1 MRKRILLTTL
11 PFSSSRR
18 KLLWASSVLAAVPF
32 VRPRVVL
39 ARAVL
44 ATSIKD
50 EVSVEQFYKG
60 DWIAAFKQA
69 FAAADTVTVP
79 AALVCNNINTAVFMP
94 EGKTLQVAG
103 GLKGNGKGRFVMQDG
118 CQIVGE
124 KGGRFNNIT
133 LDVRGSNCTIKGI
146 DMSGFVPVTQ
156 IYIGG
161 KNKRTM
167 RNLVIDNITVHDAN
181 YAILRQGFHNRMEN
195 VRITNGHFSRLQG
208 DAIEWNVAIN
218 DHDLLISDHVIDN
231 IDCTNGKINW
241 GIGIGLAGSTYD
253 NEYPE
258 DQAVK
263 NFVVANITGS
273 NCRQLVHVENGKHFI
288 IRNIKARNIN
298 HTFSKNAGIDNAT
311 VAIYGC
317 DNFVIDNV
325 DMVDSAG
332 FLIGYGVIKG
342 KYLSIPQNFK
352 LNDISLDNS
361 HMPFRSRGI
370 QISSGNATSFV
381 AITNLVIK
389 RATLE
394 LHNKPQHLFLRNID
408 VMQYAEVGPALK
420 LHFDL
425 RKDVRGRFMAKDD
438 TLLSLANVRA
448 VNEKGHSSVD
458 IDRVDHQHVNTSG
471 LNFALPAMNK

>member
-1 MRKRILLTTL
+1 MRKTFKT
-11 PFSSSRR
+11 PHTSFSPSRR
-18 KLLWASSVLAAVPF
+18 KLLKASSVLAAVPF
-32 VRPRVVL
+32 IAPRYVL
-39 ARAVL
+39 AA
-44 ATSIKD
+44 AGKS
-50 EVSVEQFYKG
+50 EVSVQKFYRG

-69 FAAADTVTVP
+69 FSTADTVTVP
-79 AALVCNNINTAVFMP
+79 ADLVCDNINTAIFMP

-118 CQIVGE
+118 CQILGE

-133 LDVRGSNCTIKGI
+133 LDVRGSDCTIKGI

-161 KNKRTM
+161 KEKRTM
-167 RNLVIDNITVHDAN
+167 RNLVIDQITVHDAN
-181 YAILRQGFHNRMEN
+181 YAILRQGFLNRMEN
-195 VRITNGHFSRLQG
+195 VKITNGHFSHLQG

-218 DHDLLISDHVIDN
+218 DHDLLISDHVIEN

-253 NEYPE
+253 NDYPE

-298 HTFSKNAGIDNAT
+298 HTFSQKAGIDNAT

-317 DNFVIDNV
+317 DNFVLDNIQ
-325 DMVDSAG
+325 MKDSAG

-352 LNDISLDNS
+352 LNDISLDNTN
-361 HMPFRSRGI
+361 MQYKSRGI

-381 AITNLVIK
+381 AITNVTMK

-408 VMQYAEVGPALK
+408 VMQYADAGPALR
-420 LHFDL
+420 LNFDL
-425 RKDVRGRFMAKDD
+425 RKDVRGRFMAKEE

-448 VNEKGHSSVD
+448 VNEKGRSSVD
-458 IDRVDHQHVNTSG
+458 IDRVDQRYVNSDG
-471 LNFALPAMNK
+471 VNFSLPVAK

>member
-1 MRKRILLTTL
+1 MRKRYK
-11 PFSSSRR
+11 PNAPVFSPLRR
-18 KLLWASSVLAAVPF
+18 KLLWASSILAAVPL
-32 VRPRVVL
+32 VLPRTVL
-39 ARAVL
+39 AVGRNSEVNV
-44 ATSIKD
+44 KD
-50 EVSVEQFYKG
+50 FYHD

-69 FAAADTVTVP
+69 FDAADTVVVP
-79 AALVCNNINTAVFMP
+79 ADLVCDKINTAIFMP
-94 EGKTLQVAG
+94 EGKTLRVSG

-118 CQIVGE
+118 CSILGE

-133 LDVRGSNCTIKGI
+133 LDIRGSDCTIGGI

-161 KNKRTM
+161 KDKRTM
-167 RNLVIDNITVHDAN
+167 RNLVINDISIHDAN
-181 YAILRQGFHNRMEN
+181 YGILRQGFHNRMEN
-195 VRITNGHFSRLQG
+195 VKITNGRFSHLQG

-218 DHDLLISDHVIDN
+218 DHNLLISDHVIDN

-253 NEYPE
+253 NDYPE

-288 IRNIKARNIN
+288 IRNVKARNIN
-298 HTFSKNAGIDNAT
+298 HTFSKDAGIDNAT

-325 DMVDSAG
+325 DMVNSAG

-352 LNDISLDNS
+352 LNDIRLDNS
-361 HMPFRSRGI
+361 NMPYRSRGI

-381 AITNLVIK
+381 AITNVTMK

-394 LHNKPQHLFLRNID
+394 FHNRPQHLFLRNIN
-408 VMQYAEVGPALK
+408 VMQRSDVGPALK
-420 LHFDL
+420 LNFDL
-425 RKDVRGRFMAKDD
+425 RKDVRGKFMAKED
-438 TLLSLANVRA
+438 TLLSLANVHA
-448 VNEKGHSSVD
+448 INEKGQSSVD
-458 IDRVDHQHVNTSG
+458 IDRIDQIHVNTSG
-471 LNFALPAMNK
+471 LNFALPVLR